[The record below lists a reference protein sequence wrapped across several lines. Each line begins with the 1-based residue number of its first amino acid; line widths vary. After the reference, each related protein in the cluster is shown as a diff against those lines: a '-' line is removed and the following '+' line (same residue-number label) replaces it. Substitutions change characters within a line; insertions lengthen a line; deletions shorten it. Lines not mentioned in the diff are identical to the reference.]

1 MIRKLDLEDD
11 LGVDIGILIDVVE
24 MNVKIKEVYFGWL
37 DHNEK
42 ELKELDEMAKVVS
55 RVILDKAASYGRINK
70 TIKEIQS

>member
-55 RVILDKAASYGRINK
+55 RVILDKAASYGRISE